1 MSAAGQ
7 PMDLLLS
14 NGTIVTMNG
23 AREILDRADVLVSGG
38 KIAKIGRRLGSSP
51 AGRRVVDCSGKVL
64 IPGLI
69 HGHLHACQTLFRN
82 QADGLELLEWLRER
96 IWPLEAAH
104 DSVSMRISA
113 DLTFAEL
120 IRSGSTAA
128 LDMGTVHHTD
138 AIFESAQDCGFRLT
152 SGKAMMDI
160 GEGLPVA
167 LCESRQESVA
177 QSIRLLKRWHGAQE
191 GRLRYAFA
199 PRFVLSCSEELLL
212 EVARIARAH
221 RARIHTHASEN
232 RGELEEVRR
241 RAGMGNI
248 EYLHSLGLTGSDVT
262 LAHCVWVDR
271 SERET
276 LGRTQTCVCH
286 CPSSN
291 FKLGSGIAPVPEL
304 LSQRVPLSL
313 GADGAACNN
322 NLDLFTEMRL
332 AAIIHNVQGGARV
345 LTSLQILEM
354 ATLGGARAL
363 GMEGEVGC
371 IDEGRRADIAV
382 LDLVRA
388 HAVPGS
394 PDVVSQIVYSARA
407 EDVQHVLIEGK
418 MVMRDRRLL
427 TLDEPE
433 VLARAA
439 VQSRQRMRKAF
450 PRMGLV

>member
-23 AREILDRADVLVSGG
+23 AREILDRTDVLVSGG
-38 KIAKIGRRLGSSP
+38 RIAKVGRRLGKSP

-82 QADGLELLEWLRER
+82 QADGLELMAWLRER

-104 DSVSMRISA
+104 DPISMRASA

-120 IRSGSTAA
+120 IRSGSTSA

-138 AIFESAQDCGFRLT
+138 LIFESARDCGFRLT

-160 GEGLPVA
+160 SEGLPVA
-167 LCESRQESVA
+167 LRETRQESIA
-177 QSIRLLKRWHGAQE
+177 ESLRLLKRWHGAQE

-199 PRFVLSCSEELLL
+199 PRFVPSCSEELLL
-212 EVARIARAH
+212 KVARFARAH
-221 RARIHTHASEN
+221 RARIHTHAGET
-232 RGELEEVRR
+232 RGEVEQVQR

-248 EYLHSLGLTGSDVT
+248 EYLHSLGLTGPDVT

-271 SERET
+271 SEGAT

-304 LSQRVPLSL
+304 LRQRVPVSL

-332 AAIIHNVQGGARV
+332 AAMIHNVPGAARV

-363 GMEGEVGC
+363 GLEGEVGS

-382 LDLVRA
+382 LDLVQA

-433 VLARAA
+433 VLARAS
-439 VQSRQRMRKAF
+439 VLCRQQVRKALS
-450 PRMGLV
+450 RIGLG